1 MSKIDVPAAK
11 SSSRALA
18 GEPSVGAARRYRGI
32 DKGER
37 VNERRRQFIEA
48 GQECFGT
55 RGYHA
60 VTVRELCA
68 QAHLTERYFYE
79 SFKDREAL
87 FAAVYE
93 DLIATLRR
101 EFMKAA
107 LPKAPALD
115 EMARA
120 GLGVFYRSLQKD
132 PRVARILMV
141 EVLTVSG
148 EMERRA
154 QDATFGFGD
163 LLKQMTLA
171 TLPPDVR
178 PREDAMDLIAT
189 GLIGA
194 CVHIAMRWIAAGYAP
209 QVKTVIDTAMTLFE
223 ATIRQLGVNPD
234 PVSGRKR

>member
-1 MSKIDVPAAK
+1 MTNRAVPAPTPA
-11 SSSRALA
+11 
-18 GEPSVGAARRYRGI
+18 PARRYRGV

-37 VNERRRQFIEA
+37 ITERRRQFIEA
-48 GQECFGT
+48 GLECFGT
-55 RGYHA
+55 RGYHP

-93 DLIATLRR
+93 DLIAKLRDA
-101 EFMKAA
+101 FVKAA
-107 LPKAPALD
+107 LPKAPVLD

-141 EVLTVSG
+141 EVLTVSSDI
-148 EMERRA
+148 EQRA
-154 QDATFGFGD
+154 QAATFGFGD

-171 TLPPDVR
+171 TLPAATR
-178 PREDAMDLIAT
+178 PADAAMDLIAT

-194 CVHIAMRWIAAGYAP
+194 CVHIAMRWIAAGYDP
-209 QVKTVIDTAMTLFE
+209 PVRTVIDTAMTFFD
-223 ATIRQLGVNPD
+223 ATIRQLGVPAS
-234 PVSGRKR
+234 PTSTRKA